1 MPRIFTKP
9 SALGLI
15 LAVTLLPSVS
25 AQAETHLARETD
37 HYIKSFQHRPVIG
50 LGKLIAT
57 LLPPHGFKD
66 LTWGYLADSPII
78 AWQTSGVHYGSSE
91 DWRIGFVRVEINGRE
106 PQILLRTWQTLP
118 WSVTLS
124 GGTSDNAT
132 PDSIEISPGVNDGKY
147 NCFGAGTRNCTFSVK
162 DLFRS
167 PYLKSGFLCQPY
179 SFGDSFGGQKV
190 VFVVSAS
197 GKAKALLVYQLSEGS
212 GGASTSLHIYPLSH
226 ASKLCTPTSM
236 PFLSHGPVTLLNR
249 RHPENLGD

>member
-1 MPRIFTKP
+1 MPRIFSKP

-15 LAVTLLPSVS
+15 LAVMLLPSVGT
-25 AQAETHLARETD
+25 QAETRLAGETD
-37 HYIKSFQHRPVIG
+37 HYIKTFQHRPVIG

-57 LLPPHGFKD
+57 LLPPQGFKD
-66 LTWGYLADSPII
+66 LTWGYLADSPVI

-91 DWRIGFVRVEINGRE
+91 DRRLGFVRVEINGRK
-106 PQILLRTWQTLP
+106 PQILLRTWQTVP

-132 PDSIEISPGVNDGKY
+132 PDRIDISPGVDDGKY

-167 PYLKSGFLCQPY
+167 RYLKSGFLCQPY
-179 SFGDSFGGQKV
+179 SLGGQKV

-197 GKAKALLVYQLSEGS
+197 GKARALLVYQLSEGS
-212 GGASTSLHIYPLSH
+212 GGASAFLDIYPLSD
-226 ASKLCTPTSM
+226 ASRVCTPTSM
-236 PFLSHGPVTLLNR
+236 PFLSHGPVTLPNR
-249 RHPENLGD
+249 GAVMRANHD